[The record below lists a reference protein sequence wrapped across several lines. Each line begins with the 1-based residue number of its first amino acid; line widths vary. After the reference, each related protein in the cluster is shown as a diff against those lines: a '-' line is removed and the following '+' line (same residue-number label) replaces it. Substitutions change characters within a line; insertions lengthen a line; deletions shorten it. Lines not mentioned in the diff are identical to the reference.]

1 MLQRV
6 STTNSSLRT
15 IQHKEEEVDKLLD
28 VIRLLDH
35 AEFITV
41 RKNGKL
47 QQLRI
52 EEILHCVGASNYSS
66 IYHQSGFKVMV
77 PRTIKSLAT
86 VLLPTG
92 FLRVHRSHIIH
103 QDAIQRVFTTHIELS
118 NGDSIPISR
127 RYQKST
133 LQRLAEMAACS

>member
-1 MLQRV
+1 MLQHI
-6 STTNSSLRT
+6 STPNAALRT
-15 IQHKEEEVDKLLD
+15 MHPKEEAVVKPLA
-28 VIRLLDH
+28 VIRLLDPS
-35 AEFITV
+35 EYINV

-66 IYHQSGFKVMV
+66 IFHQSGFKVIV
-77 PRTIKSLAT
+77 PRTIKSLAN

-92 FLRVHRSHIIH
+92 FIRVHRSHIIH
-103 QDAIQRVFTTHIELS
+103 QDAIERVFTTHIVLS

-133 LQRLAEMAACS
+133 LLRLAERAACS

>member
-1 MLQRV
+1 MFQYI
-6 STTNSSLRT
+6 STTNSSLRST
-15 IQHKEEEVDKLLD
+15 QHQGKKVVKQMD
-28 VIRLLDH
+28 VLRLLDH
-35 AEFITV
+35 AEYITV

>member
-1 MLQRV
+1 MLQPI
-6 STTNSSLRT
+6 STTNNTLRT
-15 IQHKEEEVDKLLD
+15 IHHKEEVVVKPLA
-28 VIRLLDH
+28 VIRLLDPS
-35 AEFITV
+35 EYITV
-41 RKNGKL
+41 RKNGKQHL
-47 QQLRI
+47 LRI

-103 QDAIQRVFTTHIELS
+103 QDAIQQVFTTHIELC
-118 NGDSIPISR
+118 NGDSVPIAR
-127 RYQKST
+127 RYKKT
-133 LQRLAEMAACS
+133 ILQRLAEMATCS